1 VTSDFVPT
9 SASLRLAERLGCY
22 LMPGRSAKPTDALSE
37 AVAAERMGLDAV
49 WIAEKYDV
57 KDLPSLAGAIGAMTR
72 TVSIGA
78 AVTHPGVR
86 HPMVLASMGQTM
98 QAITGGRFRI
108 GFGRAIPQKW
118 RDYGLA
124 VPTMRSFADLGQIL
138 RRLWGGETVVYDGP
152 LGVYRNLRLETV
164 ADVLPP
170 PLLLAAIGP
179 RMLELSG
186 AYFDGVILHPFLTV
200 DAIRR
205 SADAARRACAA
216 SGRDPEAFTVVGA
229 VVVAVDADAG
239 EQERIVAARALR
251 YLRAP
256 GLGESLT
263 AANEWDDA
271 PLAAMR
277 VRGTSRDPSSVVP
290 GKWLSASAATGGAD
304 AVRDRL
310 GEYFEAGLDE
320 IIMHGTTAREL
331 DGVDLRPVARH

>member
-1 VTSDFVPT
+1 MKAP
-9 SASLRLAERLGCY
+9 LRQVERLGCY
-22 LMPGRSAKPTDALSE
+22 LMPGRSAQPADALSE

-57 KDLPSLAGAIGAMTR
+57 KDLPTLAGAIGALTR

-98 QAITGGRFRI
+98 QAITDGRFRI
-108 GFGRAIPQKW
+108 GFGRAVPQKW

-124 VPTMRSFADLGQIL
+124 VPTMRSFADLGQLL
-138 RRLWGGETVVYDGP
+138 RQLWAGETVVYDGP
-152 LGVYRNLRLETV
+152 LGVYRNLRLETL
-164 ADVLPP
+164 ADALPP
-170 PLLLAAIGP
+170 AQLLAAVGP
-179 RMLELSG
+179 RMLELAG
-186 AYFDGVILHPFLTV
+186 AHFDGVILHPFLTV
-200 DAIRR
+200 DAVRR

-263 AANEWDDA
+263 TANEWDVA

-290 GKWLSASAATGGAD
+290 SKWLSVSAATGDAD
-304 AVRDRL
+304 AVRSRL